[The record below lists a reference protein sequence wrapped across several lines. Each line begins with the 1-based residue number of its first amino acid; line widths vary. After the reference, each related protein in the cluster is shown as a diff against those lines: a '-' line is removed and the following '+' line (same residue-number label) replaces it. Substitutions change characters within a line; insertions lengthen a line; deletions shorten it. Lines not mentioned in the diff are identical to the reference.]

1 MIPIKTKEEIEIMAQ
16 GGHILAEIMNQLK
29 NEAKIGVATIDLNRL
44 AESLVF
50 KYKCRPSF
58 KNYKGFTETIC
69 TSINE
74 VVVHGVPSDRIL
86 KDGDVLSLDLGIFYQ
101 GFHSDMAITIPIGKV
116 EPEILRLI
124 KVANKALKRGLRKL
138 KPNIRLGAVGNAI
151 QRYVE
156 SQGFNIVKDLC
167 GHGIGRE
174 LHEDPEILNYGK
186 RREGDFLK
194 EGMVIC
200 LEPMITIGKGEIKK
214 SKDGF
219 AFETK
224 DGSIAAHFE
233 HTVAITQHG
242 SKILTI

>member
-58 KNYKGFTETIC
+58 KNYKGFPETLC

-167 GHGIGRE
+167 GHGIGR
-174 LHEDPEILNYGK
+174 
-186 RREGDFLK
+186 
-194 EGMVIC
+194 
-200 LEPMITIGKGEIKK
+200 
-214 SKDGF
+214 
-219 AFETK
+219 
-224 DGSIAAHFE
+224 
-233 HTVAITQHG
+233 
-242 SKILTI
+242 

>member
-1 MIPIKTKEEIEIMAQ
+1 M
-16 GGHILAEIMNQLK
+16 
-29 NEAKIGVATIDLNRL
+29 
-44 AESLVF
+44 
-50 KYKCRPSF
+50 
-58 KNYKGFTETIC
+58 
-69 TSINE
+69 
-74 VVVHGVPSDRIL
+74 
-86 KDGDVLSLDLGIFYQ
+86 
-101 GFHSDMAITIPIGKV
+101 
-116 EPEILRLI
+116 
-124 KVANKALKRGLRKL
+124 
-138 KPNIRLGAVGNAI
+138 
-151 QRYVE
+151 
-156 SQGFNIVKDLC
+156 
-167 GHGIGRE
+167 
-174 LHEDPEILNYGK
+174 HEDPEILNYGK

>member
-58 KNYKGFTETIC
+58 KNYKGFPETLC